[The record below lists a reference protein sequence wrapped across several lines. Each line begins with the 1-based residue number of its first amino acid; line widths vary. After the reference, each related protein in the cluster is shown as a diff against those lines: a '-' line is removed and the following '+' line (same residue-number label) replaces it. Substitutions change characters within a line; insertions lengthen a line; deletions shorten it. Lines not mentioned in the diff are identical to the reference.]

1 MLCSM
6 KSVSDFV
13 DHAKSNDVIFLG
25 MSPSSHTKPTRNGS
39 LVRLSSWCQSM
50 NLKSWDFHNVVHDR
64 INSNSLN
71 DVDVDALIARVS
83 GKKKVVALGGFVSKV
98 CTKYKIDH
106 YKTDHPSPRNR
117 NFNDP
122 TYEVMM
128 LAKLKAY
135 LHEYCDD

>member
-1 MLCSM
+1 M

-13 DHAKSNDVIFLG
+13 DHVKSNDVIFLG
-25 MSPSSHTKPTRNGS
+25 MSPSSRTKATKNGTF
-39 LVRLSSWCQSM
+39 VRLAKWCEVL
-50 NLKSWDFHNVVHDR
+50 NLREWDFHNVVHDR
-64 INSNSLN
+64 INSSDIN
-71 DVDVDALIARVS
+71 DVDVQTLMSRVHN
-83 GKKKVVALGGFVSKV
+83 KKKIVALGGFVSRV

-122 TYEVMM
+122 SYESMM
-128 LAKLKAY
+128 LAKLKVY